1 MRERHGVDERA
12 ELVRSVVSWAVSGR
26 QNANG
31 LEGADG
37 DWSAGSLLVG
47 DVVRG
52 VRADEGRH
60 ERVDAEEPGRKRRD
74 WRERLVL
81 VLWVLAP
88 VDNATKRRS
97 DIAAPRRTNPNPP
110 SCAFFE

>member
-12 ELVRSVVSWAVSGR
+12 ELVRPGVSWAVSCLGACVCVRAGR
-26 QNANG
+26 
-31 LEGADG
+31 AD
-37 DWSAGSLLVG
+37 SLPVG
-47 DVVRG
+47 DVVGG